1 MKNSN
6 FILLFLVSMFIFVFG
21 NTSFAVTN
29 EECLACH
36 NNIEPKVDIN
46 VLNKSV
52 HNKLI
57 CTSCHIDIQT
67 IPHKKSLKAVN
78 CANCHSN
85 IAREMAESIHHKSNK
100 ENKPNCV
107 TCHGSHDVLSASN
120 EKSKTNFFNITSLC
134 TTCHKRC
141 SNNMKQ
147 CPQPSSTEKRIDR
160 CTCLHNMSW
169 DTSYLSIK

>member
-1 MKNSN
+1 LVS
-6 FILLFLVSMFIFVFG
+6 IVYYLFLV
-21 NTSFAVTN
+21 TLSFAVTN

-107 TCHGSHDVLSASN
+107 TCHGSHDVL
-120 EKSKTNFFNITSLC
+120 IC
-134 TTCHKRC
+134 
-141 SNNMKQ
+141 Q
-147 CPQPSSTEKRIDR
+147 
-160 CTCLHNMSW
+160 
-169 DTSYLSIK
+169 